1 MDEERILFYG
11 EGGAYIYNI
20 DTSLKEVSFDIAV
33 KDVFSSMDQLFIK
46 DDNDELY
53 LYRPEND
60 LKIIESQEEGSLL
73 KLSFQKPEL
82 IEVEIIENGSVI
94 AKTTDNELTLK
105 MLKGEHD
112 LEIVFK
118 DIDATGIIQNL
129 HLSIAKSDIVT
140 YIAMAVVVILL
151 ILSIGMISK
160 PLLNRYKG
168 GKKR

>member
-1 MDEERILFYG
+1 MLGARIKLLREELG
-11 EGGAYIYNI
+11 
-20 DTSLKEVSFDIAV
+20 LKQE
-33 KDVFSSMDQLFIK
+33 
-46 DDNDELY
+46 
-53 LYRPEND
+53 D
-60 LKIIESQEEGSLL
+60 LAK
-73 KLSFQKPEL
+73 KLSVSTSAIGMYERDLREP
-82 IEVEIIENGSVI
+82 N
-94 AKTTDNELTLK
+94 NELTLK

-129 HLSIAKSDIVT
+129 HLSINKSDTVT